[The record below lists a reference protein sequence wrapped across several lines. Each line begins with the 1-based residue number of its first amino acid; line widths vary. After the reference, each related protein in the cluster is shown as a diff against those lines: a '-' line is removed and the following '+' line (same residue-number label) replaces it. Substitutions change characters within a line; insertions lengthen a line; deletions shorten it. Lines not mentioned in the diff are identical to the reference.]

1 MAAFPR
7 IVPITIAAALL
18 MENIDSGVIATS
30 LPQIARDLGEDPVTL
45 KLALTSYLLSLAV
58 FIPISGWVADRFG
71 ARNVFRVAII
81 IFTVASIW
89 CGYSNSL
96 EHMVMA
102 RALQGVGGSMMIP
115 VGRAILLRAIPREQI
130 VNAMVYLTVPALVGP
145 LIGPPLGG
153 FITEYFDWRWIFWV
167 NVPVGIIGVALAT
180 AFMPNVRED
189 VRVPLDV
196 LGFFLSGIGLSAL
209 IFGLTSFSGRLMS
222 GAVAPAMA
230 ALGVVCLV
238 AYYFHARRHPYPI
251 LKLDLLHIPTFR
263 VSVLGG
269 AMFRIGAGAIPF
281 LLPLLLQL
289 VFGFDPFA
297 SGSITFVSAVGA
309 MSMKFVVQPILRRF
323 GFRTILLW
331 NSIIAALF
339 VLVNG
344 FFTATTPM
352 WLLMTILLFGG
363 FFRSLQFTSLNAV
376 AYSDMP
382 QADVSQA
389 STLSSAIQQ
398 TSIAAGVAF
407 AAFTLETVRDFRGDG
422 VLVQQDFT
430 IAFCLIAAV
439 TAISVLVFRTMPADA
454 GAAVSGHGGKYPRA
468 A

>member
-71 ARNVFRVAII
+71 ARNVFRIAII

-230 ALGVVCLV
+230 ALGAVCLV

-454 GAAVSGHGGKYPRA
+454 GAAVSGHGGKYQRA

>member
-1 MAAFPR
+1 
-7 IVPITIAAALL
+7 
-18 MENIDSGVIATS
+18 
-30 LPQIARDLGEDPVTL
+30 
-45 KLALTSYLLSLAV
+45 
-58 FIPISGWVADRFG
+58 
-71 ARNVFRVAII
+71 
-81 IFTVASIW
+81 
-89 CGYSNSL
+89 
-96 EHMVMA
+96 
-102 RALQGVGGSMMIP
+102 
-115 VGRAILLRAIPREQI
+115 
-130 VNAMVYLTVPALVGP
+130 
-145 LIGPPLGG
+145 
-153 FITEYFDWRWIFWV
+153 
-167 NVPVGIIGVALAT
+167 
-180 AFMPNVRED
+180 
-189 VRVPLDV
+189 
-196 LGFFLSGIGLSAL
+196 
-209 IFGLTSFSGRLMS
+209 
-222 GAVAPAMA
+222 
-230 ALGVVCLV
+230 
-238 AYYFHARRHPYPI
+238 
-251 LKLDLLHIPTFR
+251 
-263 VSVLGG
+263 
-269 AMFRIGAGAIPF
+269 MFRIGAGAIPF

-454 GAAVSGHGGKYPRA
+454 GAAVSGHGGKYQRA